1 MTLDLFDQNYSNVL
15 DFIQN
20 VPDSIF
26 FTQTKI
32 ISKYAATGT
41 VYYLMDD
48 EANNKLE
55 YEKALDHFLTLTSY
69 EGDPRYHAGLS
80 SIYAMLDEPITAVQ
94 QAKMAISLAPPRKD
108 IFSSDHFEFNLA
120 AIYSLIGEY
129 DKALDIFNKLLSEPS
144 NYKWHDIKY
153 DPLLRKIYKNNTRLN
168 TMIQKDEDRF
178 RKEATYNISVVLP

>member
-1 MTLDLFDQNYSNVL
+1 
-15 DFIQN
+15 
-20 VPDSIF
+20 
-26 FTQTKI
+26 
-32 ISKYAATGT
+32 
-41 VYYLMDD
+41 
-48 EANNKLE
+48 
-55 YEKALDHFLTLTSY
+55 
-69 EGDPRYHAGLS
+69 
-80 SIYAMLDEPITAVQ
+80 MLDEPITAVQ

-144 NYKWHDIKY
+144 NYKWYDIKY

-178 RKEATYNISVVLP
+178 RKEATYNISVFLP